1 MNEQIK
7 KRWVE
12 ALRSGNYQQGIGY
25 LRQHAQSDGQDYYCC
40 LGVLCELAVADGV
53 VVRGEA
59 GDQVHHYGPEGGS
72 SAEFNAQLLPRT
84 VADWAGLDDCSPSVP
99 VSDERRGLADE
110 NDNGASFD
118 EIAAWIE
125 EGL

>member
-7 KRWVE
+7 TRWAG
-12 ALRSGNYQQGIGY
+12 ALRSKNYKQGTGY
-25 LRQHAQSDGQDYYCC
+25 LHTRSDGKDYYCC

-53 VVRGEA
+53 VVRDQSKGGHFYYGAEGEA
-59 GDQVHHYGPEGGS
+59 QVLPSEVREWAGLNDRSPELPGPEGDI
-72 SAEFNAQLLPRT
+72 
-84 VADWAGLDDCSPSVP
+84 V
-99 VSDERRGLADE
+99 GLADE